1 MAICTAHR
9 TNGELCRA
17 KAIRGGKVCVVHG
30 GRAPQVL
37 RRAEERIQELVAPA
51 LRRITTAIAD
61 DDNPALALAAARD
74 ILDRAGYKATEKV
87 QQDGRVVI
95 EIEMVDRVSPSAIRH
110 ALESPPPSNGV
121 KRAAD
126 STP

>member
-9 TNGELCRA
+9 TNGEPCRA

-37 RRAEERIQELVAPA
+37 RRAEERIQAMVAPA
-51 LRRITTAIAD
+51 LDRVRSTIAD

-95 EIEMVDRVSPSAIRH
+95 EIEMVDRVSPSQIRH
-110 ALESPPPSNGV
+110 ALESPVQSNGV